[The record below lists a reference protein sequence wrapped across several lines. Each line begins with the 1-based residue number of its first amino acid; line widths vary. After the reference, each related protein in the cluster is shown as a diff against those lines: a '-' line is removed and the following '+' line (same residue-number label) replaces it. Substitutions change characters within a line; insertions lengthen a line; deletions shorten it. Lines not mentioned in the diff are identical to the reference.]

1 MKLIVILI
9 VILIYG
15 EANAG
20 DIEWILNDKESSPCL
35 LADMNIKV
43 NFSYNAS
50 SDFNRQKSLYEIPN
64 NLTKVDLVRSYCN
77 DTESFLAVNWEHGN
91 IFEITFIKYN
101 KSYELSK
108 FHVSLNATDILK
120 DISDNKT
127 IEIMY
132 ERLVNDS
139 SFDTPA
145 NFSFHCNREQILNST
160 NNDGSS
166 IILSKVQF
174 EAFRRNNNKDKKFS
188 LAKDC
193 ESNFKPDIV
202 PIAVGLSLIALIIIV
217 LIAYIVGRRR
227 QQARGYLNIM

>member
-1 MKLIVILI
+1 MKLIVILAI
-9 VILIYG
+9 ILCYG
-15 EANAG
+15 RVNAD
-20 DIEWILNDKESSPCL
+20 DIEWIVYKDSPCL
-35 LADMNIKV
+35 LADMNIKA

-50 SDFNRQKSLYEIPN
+50 DSSVKNILYEIPK
-64 NLTKVDLVRSYCN
+64 NLTKVDSSMSYCN
-77 DTESFLAVNWEHGN
+77 ESESLLAVNWSNGN
-91 IFEITFIKYN
+91 RFEVSFSKNN

-108 FHVSLNATDILK
+108 FHISLNASDVLK
-120 DISDNKT
+120 DSFDNGT

-132 ERLVNDS
+132 ERLINDS

-145 NFSFHCNREQILNST
+145 NFSFHCTREQILNST
-160 NNDGSS
+160 KNDGFS
-166 IILSKVQF
+166 IILSQVQF
-174 EAFRRNNNKDKKFS
+174 EAFRSNNKDKKFS